1 MAIEIQIRR
10 DTAANWTSVDPTLAQ
25 GEFGLETDTNQLK
38 IGDGVLAWTALAYFG
53 GGGNPFDQDLNTT
66 DPVVFAG
73 LTNNA
78 IIYPTVDGTAGQS
91 IVTDGA
97 GNLSFAS
104 GANPFDQ
111 SLNVAD
117 AVSFTGL
124 TNNSII
130 YPVADGTVG
139 QVITTDGAGNLSFA
153 SAANPFDQILNT
165 TDAVVFAGLT
175 NNSIIYPTIDGTIG
189 QVIVTDGAG
198 NLSFAS
204 AANPFDQS
212 LNTTDAVVFAGLTN
226 NAIIY
231 PTSDGTVGQVI
242 VTDGAGNLSFGSY
255 LPLAGG
261 AMDDTAIVTL
271 SNTGTDRDTEIG
283 GWGLGTQKTSDNN
296 YSATFE
302 YDQIIIK
309 DGTQT
314 TTIKTNTITT
324 GGSYIERQVAA
335 SFTSGTLTLDCNLAN
350 VFTHALTADVT
361 TVTIDN
367 IPISGLAIGITL
379 ILEADGT
386 QRTITWPASFL
397 WSNGNAPIITAT
409 NAKKDAIVFMTYDAG
424 TTFLAFVAGQNL

>member
-10 DTAANWTSVDPTLAQ
+10 DTAANWTSVDPILAE

-78 IIYPTVDGTAGQS
+78 IVYPTS
-91 IVTDGA
+91 
-97 GNLSFAS
+97 
-104 GANPFDQ
+104 
-111 SLNVAD
+111 
-117 AVSFTGL
+117 
-124 TNNSII
+124 
-130 YPVADGTVG
+130 DGTVG

-153 SAANPFDQILNT
+153 STANPFDQDLNT
-165 TDAVVFAGLT
+165 TD
-175 NNSIIYPTIDGTIG
+175 S
-189 QVIVTDGAG
+189 
-198 NLSFAS
+198 
-204 AANPFDQS
+204 
-212 LNTTDAVVFAGLTN
+212 VVFAGLTN

-261 AMDDTAIVTL
+261 AMDANAIVTL
-271 SNTGTDRDTEIG
+271 ANTSTDRDTEIG
-283 GWGLGTQKTSDNN
+283 GWGLGTQKTSDND

-302 YDQIIIK
+302 YNQILIK

-335 SFTSGTLTLDCNLAN
+335 SFTSGTLTLDCNSAN

-397 WSNGNAPIITAT
+397 WSGNSPPTITAT

>member
-10 DTAANWTSVDPTLAQ
+10 DTAANWTSVDPILAE

-78 IIYPTVDGTAGQS
+78 IVYPTSDGTVGQSIVTDGSGNLSFATAGNPFDQDLNTTDPVVFAGLTNNAIIYPTSDGTAGQS

-104 GANPFDQ
+104 TANPFDQ
-111 SLNVAD
+111 D
-117 AVSFTGL
+117 
-124 TNNSII
+124 
-130 YPVADGTVG
+130 
-139 QVITTDGAGNLSFA
+139 
-153 SAANPFDQILNT
+153 LNT
-165 TDAVVFAGLT
+165 TD
-175 NNSIIYPTIDGTIG
+175 S
-189 QVIVTDGAG
+189 
-198 NLSFAS
+198 
-204 AANPFDQS
+204 
-212 LNTTDAVVFAGLTN
+212 VVFAGLTN

-261 AMDDTAIVTL
+261 AMDDAAIVTL

-283 GWGLGTQKTSDNN
+283 GWGLGTQKTSDND

-302 YDQIIIK
+302 YNQILIK

-335 SFTSGTLTLDCNLAN
+335 SFTAGVMTLDCEDAN
-350 VFTHALTADVT
+350 VFTCALTGNVT
-361 TVTIDN
+361 TLTINN
-367 IPISGLAIGITL
+367 IPTSGQAIGITL
-379 ILEADGT
+379 ILTADGT

-397 WSNGNAPIITAT
+397 WSGGTAPTITAT
-409 NAKKDAIVFMTYDAG
+409 NAKKDAIVFMTYDQG